1 MLTTPGRGLL
11 LGRELQA
18 RASVL
23 RGDGRVGDMQQVL
36 TGRLL
41 DEALYPRQRP
51 GALHRRFDRGFC
63 MDPDE
68 PRRLLGRRFSCS
80 RGGLGFSDRESI
92 LSRTSLI
99 PMRGQECKNAG
110 RPLLERSG
118 LPEPLHQ
125 ETFKLGCSRYRHAM
139 AIVSTHILKVFAD
152 GGPGE
157 GAFFK
162 KLLPPGNLIR
172 SKAHR

>member
-1 MLTTPGRGLL
+1 MVTRLAPRLQGVRG
-11 LGRELQA
+11 
-18 RASVL
+18 S
-23 RGDGRVGDMQQVL
+23 
-36 TGRLL
+36 RLL
-41 DEALYPRQRP
+41 WYSKHPRSLYMVAQHLPM
-51 GALHRRFDRGFC
+51 LV
-63 MDPDE
+63 
-68 PRRLLGRRFSCS
+68 
-80 RGGLGFSDRESI
+80 
-92 LSRTSLI
+92 I
-99 PMRGQECKNAG
+99 PMRCQECKNAG

-125 ETFKLGCSRYRHAM
+125 ELFKLGCSRYRHAM

-172 SKAHR
+172 SKAHRYDSGYCRVVSMRCPSCSLPRTRSGVRRNDRSCNDDSIR

>member
-1 MLTTPGRGLL
+1 MIQDRSNRPILPVIKAVYAGL
-11 LGRELQA
+11 
-18 RASVL
+18 
-23 RGDGRVGDMQQVL
+23 
-36 TGRLL
+36 
-41 DEALYPRQRP
+41 
-51 GALHRRFDRGFC
+51 H
-63 MDPDE
+63 
-68 PRRLLGRRFSCS
+68 
-80 RGGLGFSDRESI
+80 SI
-92 LSRTSLI
+92 SGSLNTQLI

-125 ETFKLGCSRYRHAM
+125 ELFKLGCSRYRHAM

-152 GGPGE
+152 GGPPDRGPGQAWE

-172 SKAHR
+172 SKAHRY